1 MKIKTKA
8 TAFALAAAALLAA
21 GCGHNED
28 TPSEVAKYITVN
40 TSIGQM
46 TRMATDADGS
56 QRFEA
61 NDQISVY
68 AWTGK
73 ATEVAVN
80 NLVVN
85 NSVNTYDGTAWTASP
100 LMLWADPGTPHFFLG
115 IYPAKAQIAS
125 AVTDFT
131 ADDYTLD
138 TADQEASD
146 LLVAV
151 QTGDKEAG
159 LTATANPVQLTFDHV
174 MAKLIVNL
182 NFRSQWGG
190 TPTAVSV
197 TAQDVATNAKVDYL
211 HKAVAADDTSK
222 KDIALPALATP
233 QAGYALS
240 YASIMVPQPGFS
252 KITVTI
258 NGSDYTYT
266 HSGEIKLEGGKYTT
280 VNLTVGRDRIE
291 LGDVTV
297 NDWQQ
302 GDVIDGGEAD

>member
-8 TAFALAAAALLAA
+8 TAFALAAATLLAA
-21 GCGHNED
+21 GCEHNED

-46 TRMATDADGS
+46 TRVATDADGS

-61 NDQISVY
+61 KDQISVY

-73 ATEVAVN
+73 ATEVAVSS
-80 NLVVN
+80 LVVN

-100 LMLWADPGTPHFFLG
+100 QMLWADQEIGHYFIG
-115 IYPAKAQIAS
+115 IHPAKKSIAS
-125 AVTDFT
+125 VVTELT
-131 ADDYTLD
+131 ADDYTLNA
-138 TADQEASD
+138 ADQKASD
-146 LLVAV
+146 LLVA
-151 QTGDKEAG
+151 TNLKG
-159 LTATANPVQLTFDHV
+159 LSATTAPGGMVDLTFDHV

-211 HKAVAADDTSK
+211 HKAVAADASSK
-222 KDIALPALATP
+222 EGISLPALATP

-240 YASIMVPQPGFS
+240 YASIMVPQAGFS

>member
-1 MKIKTKA
+1 MRIKTKV
-8 TAFALAAAALLAA
+8 TAIALAAAALLAA

-28 TPSEVAKYITVN
+28 TPSEVAKYITIS
-40 TSIGQM
+40 TGIGQM
-46 TRMATDADGS
+46 TRVATDADGS

-61 NDQISVY
+61 KDQISVY

-73 ATEVAVN
+73 ATEVAVSS
-80 NLVVN
+80 LVVN

-100 LMLWADPGTPHFFLG
+100 QMLWADQESGHYFIG
-115 IYPAKAQIAS
+115 IHPAKKSIAS
-125 AVTDFT
+125 VVTELT
-131 ADDYTLD
+131 ADDYTLNA
-138 TADQEASD
+138 ADQKASD
-146 LLVAV
+146 LLVA
-151 QTGDKEAG
+151 TNLKG
-159 LTATANPVQLTFDHV
+159 LSATTAPGGMVDLTFDHV

-222 KDIALPALATP
+222 KGISLPALATP

-240 YASIMVPQPGFS
+240 YASIMVPQSGFS

>member
-1 MKIKTKA
+1 MKIKTKV
-8 TAFALAAAALLAA
+8 TAITLAAAALLAA

-46 TRMATDADGS
+46 TRVATDADGS

-61 NDQISVY
+61 KDQISVY

-73 ATEVAVN
+73 ATEVAVSS
-80 NLVVN
+80 LVVN

-100 LMLWADPGTPHFFLG
+100 QMLWADQESGHYFIG
-115 IYPAKAQIAS
+115 IHPAKKSIAS
-125 AVTDFT
+125 VVTELT
-131 ADDYTLD
+131 ADDYTLNA
-138 TADQEASD
+138 ADQKASD
-146 LLVAV
+146 LLVA
-151 QTGDKEAG
+151 TNLKG
-159 LTATANPVQLTFDHV
+159 LSATTAPGGMVDLTFDHV

-222 KDIALPALATP
+222 KGISLPALATP
-233 QAGYALS
+233 QAGNALS
-240 YASIMVPQPGFS
+240 YASIMVPQSGFS

>member
-8 TAFALAAAALLAA
+8 TAIALAAAALLAA

-46 TRMATDADGS
+46 TRVATDADGS

-73 ATEVAVN
+73 ATEVAVSS
-80 NLVVN
+80 LVVN
-85 NSVNTYDGTAWTASP
+85 NSINTYDGTAWTASP
-100 LMLWADPGTPHFFLG
+100 QMLWADQESGHYFIG
-115 IYPAKAQIAS
+115 IHPAKKSIAS
-125 AVTDFT
+125 VVTELT
-131 ADDYTLD
+131 ADDYTLNA
-138 TADQEASD
+138 ADQKASD
-146 LLVAV
+146 LLVA
-151 QTGDKEAG
+151 TNLKG
-159 LTATANPVQLTFDHV
+159 LSATTAPGGMVDLTFDHV

-211 HKAVAADDTSK
+211 HKAVAADASSK
-222 KDIALPALATP
+222 EGISLPALATP

-240 YASIMVPQPGFS
+240 YASIMVPQSGFS

>member
-1 MKIKTKA
+1 MKIKTKV
-8 TAFALAAAALLAA
+8 TAITLAAAALLAA

-28 TPSEVAKYITVN
+28 TPSEVAKYITIS
-40 TSIGQM
+40 TGIGQM
-46 TRMATDADGS
+46 TRVATDADGS

-61 NDQISVY
+61 KDQISVY

-73 ATEVAVN
+73 ATEVAVSS
-80 NLVVN
+80 LVVN

-100 LMLWADPGTPHFFLG
+100 QMLWADQESGHYFIG
-115 IYPAKAQIAS
+115 IHPAKKSIAS
-125 AVTDFT
+125 VVTELT
-131 ADDYTLD
+131 ADDYTLNA
-138 TADQEASD
+138 ADQKASD
-146 LLVAV
+146 LLVA
-151 QTGDKEAG
+151 TNLKG
-159 LTATANPVQLTFDHV
+159 LSATTAPGGMVDLTFDHV

-222 KDIALPALATP
+222 KGISLPALATP
-233 QAGYALS
+233 QAGNALS
-240 YASIMVPQPGFS
+240 YASIMVPQSGFS

>member
-1 MKIKTKA
+1 MRIKTKA
-8 TAFALAAAALLAA
+8 TAIALAAAALLAA

-46 TRMATDADGS
+46 TRVATDADGS

-73 ATEVAVN
+73 ATEVAVSS
-80 NLVVN
+80 LVVN
-85 NSVNTYDGTAWTASP
+85 NSINTYDGTAWTASP
-100 LMLWADPGTPHFFLG
+100 LMLWADQESGHFFIG
-115 IYPAKAQIAS
+115 IHPAKKSIAS
-125 AVTDFT
+125 VVTELT
-131 ADDYTLD
+131 ADDYTLNA
-138 TADQEASD
+138 ADQKASD
-146 LLVAV
+146 LLVA
-151 QTGDKEAG
+151 TNLKG
-159 LTATANPVQLTFDHV
+159 LSATTAPGGMVDLEFDHV

-197 TAQDVATNAKVDYL
+197 TAQDIATNAKVDYL

-233 QAGYALS
+233 QAGNALS
-240 YASIMVPQPGFS
+240 YASIMVPQSGFS

>member
-1 MKIKTKA
+1 MKIKTKV
-8 TAFALAAAALLAA
+8 TAIALAAAALLAA

-46 TRMATDADGS
+46 TRVATDADGS

-73 ATEVAVN
+73 ATEVAVSS
-80 NLVVN
+80 LVVN

-100 LMLWADPGTPHFFLG
+100 LMLWADQESGHYFIG
-115 IYPAKAQIAS
+115 IHPAKKSIAS
-125 AVTDFT
+125 VVTELT
-131 ADDYTLD
+131 ADDYTLNA
-138 TADQEASD
+138 ADQKASD
-146 LLVAV
+146 LLVA
-151 QTGDKEAG
+151 TNLKG
-159 LTATANPVQLTFDHV
+159 LSATTAPGGMVDLTFDHV
-174 MAKLIVNL
+174 MAKLVVNL

-211 HKAVAADDTSK
+211 HKAVVADDTSK

-240 YASIMVPQPGFS
+240 YASIMVPQSGFS